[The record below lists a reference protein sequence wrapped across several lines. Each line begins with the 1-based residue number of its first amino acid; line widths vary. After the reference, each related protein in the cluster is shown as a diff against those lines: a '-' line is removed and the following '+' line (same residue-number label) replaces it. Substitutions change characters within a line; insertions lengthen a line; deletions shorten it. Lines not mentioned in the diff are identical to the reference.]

1 MAIVHLPSLAL
12 RLPFYGA
19 QVSSLRILK
28 PLRRT
33 ALGRRMSKETV
44 RTTATKTLLTCISV
58 LRRFA
63 DRVNHQHFDRPF
75 GGFQLE
81 AGILQGDEDGWFIR
95 CSALFREQL
104 RTSNQWSDVRLDAE
118 QRLAIDLQIDLPLG
132 YGMVACDMNV
142 PPLPLQAIGIR
153 EA

>member
-1 MAIVHLPSLAL
+1 
-12 RLPFYGA
+12 
-19 QVSSLRILK
+19 
-28 PLRRT
+28 
-33 ALGRRMSKETV
+33 MSKETV

-81 AGILQGDEDGWFIR
+81 AGILQGDENR
-95 CSALFREQL
+95 MVHPLQCALREQL

-142 PPLPLQAIGIR
+142 PPVPLQAIGIR